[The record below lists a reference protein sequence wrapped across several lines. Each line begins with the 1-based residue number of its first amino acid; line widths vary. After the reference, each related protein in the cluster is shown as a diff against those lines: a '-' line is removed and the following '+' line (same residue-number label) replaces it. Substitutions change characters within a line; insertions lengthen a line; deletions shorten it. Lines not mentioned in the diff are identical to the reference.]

1 MRKFFVISIVFETI
15 FSFVPFVPDTAA
27 FETELFEAP
36 SSQAEDSYVQDE
48 VLIKFKGAERFQRIK
63 ARRGERVEAL
73 VERYRNRFDIEY
85 AEPNYIAH
93 TFLVP
98 NDPYYSYQ
106 WHFSNPSY
114 GGIQLPVA
122 WDIANGSDV
131 VVAVIDTGVAYEN
144 YQKDLLSPI
153 YYKAPDFATTQ
164 FVPGYD
170 FVEDD
175 THPNDDEGHGTHV
188 TGTIAQSTNNGL
200 GVAGVAYGAKIMP
213 VKVLNKQGSG
223 TYADIADGIRFAAD
237 NGAKVINMSLGGSS
251 PSFVLEDALAYAYAQ
266 GVTIVAAAG
275 NGNSS
280 TPSYPAAYDAYV
292 ISVGATR
299 YDETRAPYSNYGSTV
314 DVVAPGGDL
323 TIDQNNDGYGDG
335 VLQQTFGNKVTNQ
348 WGYYFYQGTSM
359 ASPHV
364 AGVAAL
370 VLSVGGSVDTPDEVR
385 DVLQSTAEDIGDTG
399 KDTTYGYGLVD
410 AAAAVASASEPV
422 DNPPTILL
430 TNPTAGIV
438 AGMVTVSAQASDDQG
453 IERVDFFADEVVF
466 SSDTTLP
473 YEALWDS
480 TIVSDKVL
488 AIGAIA
494 YDTQG
499 QLASDQVIVTVDNV
513 NDLPIANAGADQS
526 VLVGQNVSLNGSGS
540 SDPDGTISSYAWD
553 FGDGS
558 AGSPQVVPGIN
569 HTYAATGIYTVTL
582 TVTDNRGETAS
593 DTALITVVAASLT
606 NIKLTSV
613 SARNVKAF
621 KSYRVDATAKN
632 FEPTKQAV
640 VFRLEIYN
648 PNGVQIFWPGLGDKT
663 VSISKGSSKSVAWS
677 GIVTSGSNG
686 VYTAKVSVLKN
697 GTVLDTKT
705 ATFTVSGF

>member
-1 MRKFFVISIVFETI
+1 MRKFFVTSVVFAVV
-15 FSFVPFVPDTAA
+15 FSLVPQASA
-27 FETELFEAP
+27 FEIELFEAP
-36 SSQAEDSYVQDE
+36 ISEVKGEHIQNE
-48 VLIKFKGAERFQRIK
+48 VLVKFKGTDRFQRVK

-73 VERYRNRFDIEY
+73 LERYRSRLDVEY

-93 TFLVP
+93 TLLTP

-106 WHFSNPSY
+106 WHLFNTSY
-114 GGIQLPVA
+114 GGIQLGTA
-122 WDIANGSDV
+122 WDTTSGSDV
-131 VVAVIDTGVAYEN
+131 VVAVVDTGVAYEN
-144 YQKDLLSPI
+144 YQKDLLSPV
-153 YYKAPDFATTQ
+153 YYKAPDLASTQ
-164 FVPGYD
+164 FVAGYD
-170 FVEDD
+170 FVEND

-237 NGAKVINMSLGGSS
+237 NGAEVINLSLGGSS
-251 PSFVLEDALAYAYAQ
+251 PSSVLEDALAYAYIN

-275 NGNSS
+275 NSNSS
-280 TPSYPAAYDAYV
+280 APSYPAAYDAYV

-359 ASPHV
+359 ASPHI

-370 VLSVGGSVDTPDEVR
+370 VLSIGGTIDTPSEVR
-385 DVLQSTAEDIGDTG
+385 EVLQSTADDIGSPG
-399 KDTTYGYGLVD
+399 KDTIYGYGLVN
-410 AAAAVASASEPV
+410 AAAAVGVAFDADASPEVSIINPVSGAVLAGVAS
-422 DNPPTILL
+422 
-430 TNPTAGIV
+430 
-438 AGMVTVSAQASDDQG
+438 VSVNASDDTG
-453 IERVDFFADEVVF
+453 VTRVDFFADGNLF
-466 SSDTTLP
+466 SSDDVSP
-473 YEALWDS
+473 YVADWDS
-480 TIVSDKVL
+480 TSVL
-488 AIGAIA
+488 DGVHELSAQAF
-494 YDTQG
+494 DT
-499 QLASDQVIVTVDNV
+499 ASQTTTARITIQVDNV
-513 NDLPIANAGADQS
+513 NELPIANAGADQS
-526 VLVGQNVSLNGSGS
+526 VLVGQSVSFNGSGS
-540 SDPDGTISSYAWD
+540 SDPDGTINSYAWD

-558 AGSPQVVPGIN
+558 VASGVGAS
-569 HTYAATGIYTVTL
+569 HTYTATGIYTVTL
-582 TVTDNRGETAS
+582 TVTDNRGGIAL
-593 DTALITVVAASLT
+593 DTALVTVAVTPLT
-606 NIKLTSV
+606 NVKLTSV

-632 FEPTKQAV
+632 FESAKQTIS
-640 VFRLEIYN
+640 FHIDIYN
-648 PNGVQIFWPGLGDKT
+648 PSGVKVSWLGLSDKT
-663 VSISKGSSKSVAWS
+663 RTISSGGSKSVAWS
-677 GIVTSGSNG
+677 GVVTSGSNG
-686 VYTAKVSVLKN
+686 VYTAKASVLKN